1 MYLKGVC
8 NTHTNRQ
15 RNTELIQKAQYRQK
29 CIMMKVYFV
38 AYSMLWL
45 KKREETKKIEVVEL
59 GSTEYET
66 TMPTISE
73 VQ

>member
-1 MYLKGVC
+1 
-8 NTHTNRQ
+8 
-15 RNTELIQKAQYRQK
+15 
-29 CIMMKVYFV
+29 MMKVYFV